1 MKDQEHTTAPVTWN
15 TGCEENPTPAAVR
28 ENMRT
33 RFAIYP
39 TGREKEQVVDMV
51 TGARYSLG
59 GFGLMYK
66 SLMAVDETSDKQ
78 ISAFTLFMSDPAKSV
93 LDGLTFRPGDERR
106 LISEDGELRFNTW
119 MPRRA
124 SVAVS
129 DEQIEHAGELF
140 YRFLEGLITD
150 RDEVDY
156 VVNWIA
162 RKVQCPAERGVSM
175 VFASETKGTGKG
187 ALFKLIEQLVGEKYT
202 TAKKMQDLLGT
213 SAAAQYFAD
222 LQHMLLV
229 LVHEAMTAGKDRVK
243 GAENV
248 KTYISPMPERVPL
261 NPKGVDAFSDWV
273 FFSVLIAS
281 NNPEDAIPID
291 DSDRRFTIIRTAEVP
306 LIHNHDA
313 KAALDELMPENR
325 LGGDHDKAKAMIE
338 ALYQYLMSLET
349 DGAMFRKVLDNE
361 ARSEAIDAGE
371 GELEH
376 AAEKVL
382 HGLVA
387 RQRGILMDDLVSK
400 VVAVLPGS
408 RRDDKTQMVRKVL
421 TKKLKQRHMTQ
432 EGRKVRGFAGWVH
445 PGKKAVTPPDGV
457 TWEPMPGLTSYVSER
472 GDARWQCRSL
482 VVQAQFEDVSTKV
495 RGAILDEAM
504 NKDRGPQNL
513 EEVKRRNGLRAIEG
527 GRGRGG
533 DRAEEAEE

>member
-1 MKDQEHTTAPVTWN
+1 MTDQEQPTVLRAWN
-15 TGCEENPTPAAVR
+15 AGCEESPTPAAVR
-28 ENMRT
+28 ENMRSM
-33 RFAIYP
+33 FAIYP
-39 TGREKEQVVDMV
+39 SGREKEQVIDMV

-66 SLMAVDETSDKQ
+66 PFMAVDEGSDKPV
-78 ISAFTLFMSDPAKSV
+78 SAFALFNSDPLRTI
-93 LDGLTFRPGDERR
+93 LDGMTFRPGDQRR
-106 LISEDGELRFNTW
+106 LIAEDDRMLFNTW
-119 MPRRA
+119 MPRRRRA
-124 SVAVS
+124 EVTEA
-129 DEQIEHAGELF
+129 EIEHAGDLL
-140 YRFLEGLITD
+140 YRFLGGLITD
-150 RDEVDY
+150 TDEIDY
-156 VVNWIA
+156 VMNWIA
-162 RKVQCPAERGVSM
+162 RKLQKPAERGVSM

-248 KTYISPMPERVPL
+248 KTYISPAPERVPL

-306 LIHNHDA
+306 LIHNADA
-313 KAALDELMPENR
+313 KAALDELLPADRFGADSHGTE
-325 LGGDHDKAKAMIE
+325 DMIE
-338 ALYQYLMSLET
+338 ALYQFLISLET
-349 DGAMFRKVLDNE
+349 DADLFRKVLDNE
-361 ARSEAIDAGE
+361 ARAEAIGAGE

-376 AAEKVL
+376 VAEKVL
-382 HGLVA
+382 QGLVA

-400 VVAVLPGS
+400 VVVALPGS
-408 RRDDKTQMVRKVL
+408 RRDEKTQMVRKVL

-432 EGRKVRGFAGWVH
+432 DGRKVRGFAGWVH
-445 PGKKAVTPPDGV
+445 PGKKTVTPPEGV
-457 TWEPMPGLTSYVSER
+457 TWEPMPGLSSYTSER
-472 GDARWQCRSL
+472 GVERWQCRSL
-482 VVQAQFEDVSTKV
+482 VVQAKFEDVSAV
-495 RGAILDEAM
+495 ERGAIL
-504 NKDRGPQNL
+504 
-513 EEVKRRNGLRAIEG
+513 EEVTGTDRRPQLHEELKRRNGLKAIDG
-527 GRGRGG
+527 GLARGS
-533 DRAEEAEE
+533 DRSDEVE